1 MWFKMRA
8 VDLDFL
14 QTAPRTYVVER
25 NVAVPRGAVWD
36 AFSDPTT
43 WRHWWPGV
51 RSASYGSSP
60 KPYGVGTFR
69 EATVGGQRYE
79 EYIVAW
85 DAGRHFAYYIDRATV
100 PIAKAQLESTELVD
114 DGEGTRVRW
123 TIACEP
129 RLLLRAASPFFRGI
143 MERMLARAMANLEI
157 FVRVEGAIPTA
168 RMGSAPARMDA
179 TAATA
184 RNESLR

>member
-14 QTAPRTYVVER
+14 GKAPRIWTVER
-25 NVAVPRGAVWD
+25 TAAAPRAAVWD

-51 RSASYGSSP
+51 ESASYGDSP

-79 EYIVAW
+79 ETIVAW
-85 DAGRHFAYYIDRATV
+85 EAGRRFAYYIDRATV
-100 PIAKAQLESTELVD
+100 PIANAQLECTDLFD
-114 DGEGTRVRW
+114 DAAATRVRW
-123 TIACEP
+123 TIACDP

-143 MERMLARAMANLEI
+143 MDRMLGRALANLEV
-157 FVRVEGAIPTA
+157 FVRRETTA
-168 RMGSAPARMDA
+168 PRRPEAQP
-179 TAATA
+179 
-184 RNESLR
+184 